1 MREFF
6 NEKTQKRIDSLLSE
20 INQTNDEFS
29 QLKKALAVGL
39 YRTAEP
45 LSIVELTY
53 ENYNRYFARG
63 EVQSPIESVKMGEKQ
78 FAKLIA
84 NNRTHLLD
92 SIHKTLTTPSIIFNT
107 ITFDEHE
114 KKLKPLHIYGKA
126 FYSQKSERSCVVKSI
141 IVFKEN
147 KNISISSHQNRIT
160 EFLKQMNSM
169 QDLIYVNKDL
179 IEKTSV
185 VLKQT
190 DAFIDLNHINTRP
203 INLAYDEKNLF
214 IEHSFGEKTKTA
226 GENLRPNDSSAQNE
240 VGSRARPLETVKD
253 RNRAFMIEGYDR
265 NQTLS
270 SEKSDSGKNPL
281 DRFLEEKGLK
291 NTQQEIKESKNKG
304 FEL

>member
-63 EVQSPIESVKMGEKQ
+63 EVQSPIESVKMGRNQFEKLE
-78 FAKLIA
+78 KSDR
-84 NNRTHLLD
+84 NHLLYGLHETLLRPSMILNTTGFDKTENKWKPFHLYAKSFYHESFD
-92 SIHKTLTTPSIIFNT
+92 SDKVVQSVIIFR
-107 ITFDEHE
+107 D
-114 KKLKPLHIYGKA
+114 
-126 FYSQKSERSCVVKSI
+126 SS
-141 IVFKEN
+141 
-147 KNISISSHQNRIT
+147 NISISTHSKDLERIFKFFKDPQ
-160 EFLKQMNSM
+160 E
-169 QDLIYVNKDL
+169 LIYMDKGL
-179 IEKTSV
+179 EQKTSLALQQCGCSV
-185 VLKQT
+185 DLK
-190 DAFIDLNHINTRP
+190 HINTRP

-226 GENLRPNDSSAQNE
+226 GENLRPNDASAQNE
-240 VGSRARPLETVKD
+240 VGSPTGLMEQRSKD
-253 RNRAFMIEGYDR
+253 LSAFYKNPDI
-265 NQTLS
+265 LS
-270 SEKSDSGKNPL
+270 SEKSNSGKNPL

-291 NTQQEIKESKNKG
+291 NTQQEIKEIKNKG

>member
-45 LSIVELTY
+45 LHIANLTPELWSQ
-53 ENYNRYFARG
+53 YFPDG
-63 EVQSPIESVKMGEKQ
+63 TVQSPIESVKMGKNQ
-78 FAKLIA
+78 FAKLDQPDR
-84 NNRTHLLD
+84 NHLLD
-92 SIHKTLTTPSIIFNT
+92 GLHETLLRPSMILNTTSFDKTENKWKPIHIYAKSFYHESSDNDKVIQSVIIFRDSSNVSVST
-107 ITFDEHE
+107 HSKD
-114 KKLKPLHIYGKA
+114 L
-126 FYSQKSERSCVVKSI
+126 ERI
-141 IVFKEN
+141 FKFFKDPQE
-147 KNISISSHQNRIT
+147 
-160 EFLKQMNSM
+160 
-169 QDLIYVNKDL
+169 LIYMDKGL
-179 IEKTSV
+179 EQKTSLALQQSGCSV
-185 VLKQT
+185 DLK
-190 DAFIDLNHINTRP
+190 HINTRP
-203 INLAYDEKNLF
+203 INLAYDEKNLL

-226 GENLRPNDSSAQNE
+226 GINPDRMTPLDHTKG
-240 VGSRARPLETVKD
+240 GSRAGLMEQRSKD
-253 RNRAFMIEGYDR
+253 LPIFYKNPDI
-265 NQTLS
+265 LS